1 MAVEHSTLTTTD
13 LHEPKGVAAAN
24 ADELY
29 IANGSGSGA
38 WTAADNN
45 IYLQGTIADI
55 STAGSSWIVSPCAG
69 TITNIRTIINGA
81 ISGGDAAITFE
92 INGTAITGGAIT
104 IANASSAAGDVDAS
118 TPTDNRVL
126 AAGNKLEA
134 ITNGGSTNTIIAEVM
149 YTITP
154 L

>member
-81 ISGGDAAITFE
+81 I
-92 INGTAITGGAIT
+92 TGGAIT

>member
-29 IANGSGSGA
+29 IPNGSGSGA

-81 ISGGDAAITFE
+81 IS
-92 INGTAITGGAIT
+92 GGAIT